1 MSNPE
6 NKEQVLVDET
16 TEKVATAQETSK
28 KEPKVEKK
36 AKKKEKKQKEHK
48 VARKV
53 KETTSELKKVSWL
66 SFGQVCKRTAI
77 VVGFVLIST
86 LVLFGVDMLLQLI
99 YRFIVG

>member
-6 NKEQVLVDET
+6 NKEQVLVDEA
-16 TEKVATAQETSK
+16 TEKVVPAQETSK
-28 KEPKVEKK
+28 KEQKVEKK

-77 VVGFVLIST
+77 VVGFVLLST
-86 LVLFGVDMLLQLI
+86 LVLFGVDMLLQLV
-99 YRFIVG
+99 YRLIV